1 MIGAIGST
9 RTDITP
15 YRDGKLGGCP
25 WTLVEHA
32 ASPEGVA
39 IGTAV
44 PCPLS
49 EDETVRIS
57 YEVRGRR
64 TGSNPIL
71 VVGQANV
78 TVISGSDPVVTED
91 VRTFDN
97 ARVTFYI
104 DIAAATVQIAI
115 TQHVTEDWEFQV
127 KLAYDVRAPVVA

>member
-1 MIGAIGST
+1 MIGAIEST

-39 IGTAV
+39 IGTEV
-44 PCPLS
+44 PCPMS

-78 TVISGSDPVVTED
+78 TVVSGSDPVVTED

-97 ARVTFYI
+97 VRVVLNV
-104 DIAAATVQIAI
+104 DVSAQTVRIEA